1 MIIQGGQL
9 TWNLGDFDVGLLRGL
24 LALWLGLLLVLRDVS
39 KNVVVLLLIEIFF
52 MGNDR
57 LLLFTTFISQREVR
71 LVGILWYILWLLL
84 RGLVTLVIDYVVN
97 SHFIAILIG
106 LYILHGLLLLVHGL
120 VLLHLAWLMVWGLN
134 VVLRDDIV
142 RSHLIPVLVACDGLF
157 DLLVN
162 LFFLLILA

>member
-1 MIIQGGQL
+1 M
-9 TWNLGDFDVGLLRGL
+9 
-24 LALWLGLLLVLRDVS
+24 
-39 KNVVVLLLIEIFF
+39 
-52 MGNDR
+52 
-57 LLLFTTFISQREVR
+57 
-71 LVGILWYILWLLL
+71 
-84 RGLVTLVIDYVVN
+84 RGLVTLIIDYVVN

-106 LYILHGLLLLVHGL
+106 LDILRGLLLLVHGL